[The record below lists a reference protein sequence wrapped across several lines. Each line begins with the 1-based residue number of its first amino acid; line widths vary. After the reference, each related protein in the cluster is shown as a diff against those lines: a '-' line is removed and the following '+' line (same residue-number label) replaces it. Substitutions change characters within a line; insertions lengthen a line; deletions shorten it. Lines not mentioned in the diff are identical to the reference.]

1 MRTRTRISAALL
13 GIACI
18 ATAQAQD
25 RNPLNA
31 TGTLDVGGFFLS
43 TDIRVRLDGET
54 TGQVGDT
61 VDFEDT
67 FGLDRFERFRI
78 DGLWR
83 IKGGPHSVRGTYFDS
98 TRSATN
104 ELTREIDFGDETYPV
119 GATTT
124 GRTQLK
130 VLQLSYDYAFSRH
143 DSYELAAGIG
153 LHMLDFKV
161 GLDAVIVTGGGGGTA
176 ARNISESGSSSAPL
190 PMLGMRGVWKLPH
203 DFYVSGLAQF
213 FYIDYGNYQG
223 SLSDLKLDVIWQAT
237 PRFGVGLGYNDFR
250 FRLDIDKPRF
260 DGRLRWDY
268 GGAMAFASFL
278 F

>member
-1 MRTRTRISAALL
+1 MRTRKTISAALL

-18 ATAQAQD
+18 AAAHAED

-31 TGTLDVGGFFLS
+31 TGTVDVGGFFLS

-54 TGQVGDT
+54 TGSVGDT
-61 VDFEDT
+61 IDFEDT

-83 IKGGPHSVRGTYFDS
+83 IKGGPHSVRGTYFDFS
-98 TRSATN
+98 RTATN
-104 ELTREIDFGDETYPV
+104 ELTRDIHFGDETFPV
-119 GATTT
+119 NATTT

-130 VLQLSYDYAFSRH
+130 VMQLSYDYAFSRH
-143 DSYELAAGIG
+143 ENYELAAGIG
-153 LHMLDFKV
+153 VHMLDFKV
-161 GLDAVIVTGGGGGTA
+161 GLDAVVVSGGGGGTA
-176 ARNISESGSSSAPL
+176 TQNISESGSTNAPL
-190 PMLGMRGVWKLPH
+190 PMLGMRGTWKLPH
-203 DFYVSGLAQF
+203 DFYVTGLAQY
-213 FYIDYGNYQG
+213 FYVDYGDYQG
-223 SLSDLKLDVIWQAT
+223 SLSDLKLNVVWQAT

-250 FRLDIDKPRF
+250 FRLDIDKRLF

-268 GGAMAFASFL
+268 GGAMAFATVL